1 MATTQTGRLGPPA
14 TIACASKEAPPA
26 PCAKRDRDARRTAT
40 MAAAKKDKRS
50 TISTPASR
58 CCVALTCSWTKPPF
72 LKRGGRPGQSSL
84 RGPFAC
90 DRPFGPRGGTR
101 ARRRRGMVLDPGGC
115 APVSVTAI
123 AMQTAKLVTAGWLAS
138 RRRATARMWRLVL
151 VTLAAG
157 PDPPASAAR
166 HCARECAREC

>member
-1 MATTQTGRLGPPA
+1 
-14 TIACASKEAPPA
+14 
-26 PCAKRDRDARRTAT
+26 
-40 MAAAKKDKRS
+40 MAAAKKQKINDFNTSVTVLRRADVQLDHA
-50 TISTPASR
+50 TVPQTRWQAGA
-58 CCVALTCSWTKPPF
+58 VT
-72 LKRGGRPGQSSL
+72 SL

-101 ARRRRGMVLDPGGC
+101 ARRRRGMVLDPGAC

-138 RRRATARMWRLVL
+138 RRRATARVWRVVF
-151 VTLAAG
+151 VTLVAG